1 MRHLYVKKSVPEGKS
16 VSTPAQQ
23 DVLPTS
29 VQPPVSPASTAE
41 DKPLSHEKPSIVL
54 DQIKKDYY
62 IDKKPFPALK
72 GISIAFPEHGF
83 ISILGP
89 SGCGKTTLLNIIG
102 GLDHYTSGDL
112 LIDGKSTKDFVD
124 AEWDAYRNEHVGFV
138 FQSYNLIPHL
148 NVLANVEISLM
159 LNGLNKKTRE
169 SRALKALEVVGL
181 KDEAKKRPNQLSGGQ
196 QQRVALARAMVNNPT
211 IVLADEPTGALDS
224 KTSVQVMDLLK
235 DIAKDHLVIMVTHN
249 RDLADTYSDRI
260 IEMFDGV
267 ITKDSAP
274 IAIPE
279 VKSEAKD
286 INRKTSMSFWTA
298 FKSSLQSI
306 NTKKTRTILTAV
318 ASSFG
323 IIGVALVLAVANGF
337 QIYVD
342 NVEGSV
348 ASSVPITISPVD
360 YSYLQNDTSKQVEYP
375 TDNNLVIYDTSTSS
389 YISHTN
395 KYNQEYFDYVN
406 KTVELGY
413 ARSVMFNRQYLGFN
427 LLTQDGNQLNDDG
440 TKKTRTIDQYSNA
453 SMSASVVSSV
463 TSLPTT
469 IFHELYGEEKGISTM
484 YDCIYGNYPQKADE
498 LVLIVDRYNRVD
510 FSTLQALGMVGTDK
524 KMGTIDSKTVS
535 FDKLIYTGN
544 GDADYKSYNAY
555 LNSDYFDM
563 YDTSGAAI
571 PMTVTSVPAWK
582 ITKFDTTSNK
592 FVGEETTKEIHSYDV
607 QRSIDKIYNDTT
619 GRYHPLQLKIVGVLR
634 PSKNSYINLM
644 PSSVGY
650 LAALKDKI
658 AADVA
663 QGGKGENLGKIAS
676 DNFYI
681 RRKLPTDGASVVDG
695 LETLN
700 SSVKNAFAALSNG
713 SVSSI
718 SESSV
723 NDVLSNIYTYR
734 WYYRYEGSEQPG
746 TISASSNLYWFL
758 RFNRSVGGD
767 FRESAINDIPAIPTS
782 TYSPDDKTWSK
793 FMGYWSEKLQDPK
806 FYNNTIDEDN
816 RWGAIDFLA
825 YYNSYALVSSIL
837 IFPSSLTKK
846 DALHAYLDA
855 YNVGKDYADQILYSD
870 IMKTF
875 TESLGVL
882 IQVISI
888 VLIVFAS
895 ISLVVSSVMTGIITY
910 VSVIERT
917 KEIGILRACGA
928 RKKDVARLFEAE
940 CVTIGLGAGGIGVL
954 FTYLVCFP
962 INQILDHQ
970 FPGNNL
976 SSIASLN
983 PWHAL
988 ILLALAVLLALVSG
1002 AIPAVMASKKDPVV
1016 ALRTE

>member
-1 MRHLYVKKSVPEGKS
+1 MDNLSRKET
-16 VSTPAQQ
+16 TPLTTDKAQ
-23 DVLPTS
+23 DPSFSFT
-29 VQPPVSPASTAE
+29 PVSAAFILK
-41 DKPLSHEKPSIVL
+41 D
-54 DQIKKDYY
+54 IKKDYY
-62 IDKKPFPALK
+62 IDKKPYPALK
-72 GISIAFPEHGF
+72 GISIAFPNRGF

-112 LIDGKSTKDFVD
+112 LINGKSTKDFLD
-124 AEWDAYRNEHVGFV
+124 SEWDAYRNEHVGFV

-148 NVLANVEISLM
+148 SVLANVEISLM
-159 LNGLNKKTRE
+159 LNGLGKKARE
-169 SRALKALEVVGL
+169 AKSLAALEGVGL

-224 KTSVQVMDLLK
+224 KTSVQVMDRLK
-235 DIAKDHLVIMVTHN
+235 AISKDHLVIMVTHN
-249 RDLADTYSDRI
+249 RDLANAYSDRI
-260 IEMFDGV
+260 LEMFDGV

-274 IAIPE
+274 LAFSKE
-279 VKSEAKD
+279 TSSEIKD
-286 INRKTSMSFWTA
+286 IDKKTSMSFWTA
-298 FKSSLQSI
+298 FKSSLQNI
-306 NTKKTRTILTAV
+306 NTKKARTILTAV

-337 QIYVD
+337 QLYVD
-342 NVEGSV
+342 NVEGSM
-348 ASSVPITISPVD
+348 ASSVPITITPVD
-360 YSYLQNDTSKQVEYP
+360 YSYLENAATKQTEYP
-375 TDNNLVIYDTSTSS
+375 TDDNLVVYDTSTSS

-395 KYNQEYFDYVN
+395 RYDQKYFDYVS

-413 ARSVMFNRQYLGFN
+413 ARSVMFNRQHLGFN
-427 LLTQDGNQLNDDG
+427 LLTQDGEQVDDNG
-440 TKKTRTIDQYSNA
+440 AEKVRAVDQYSSA
-453 SMSASVVSSV
+453 STSASVVSSV

-484 YDCIYGNYPQKADE
+484 YDCIHGKYPQNHDE
-498 LVLIVDRYNRVD
+498 LVLIVDRYNRID
-510 FSTLQALGMVGTDK
+510 FSTLQALGIIGTDK
-524 KMGTIDSKTVS
+524 KIGTIDSKAIS
-535 FDKLIYTGN
+535 FDKLIYSGPS
-544 GDADYKSYNAY
+544 DSEYKSYNAY

-563 YDTSGAAI
+563 YDANGDPI
-571 PMTVTSVPAWK
+571 PATTTPVPAWK
-582 ITKFDTTSNK
+582 ITKFDSATGQ
-592 FVGEETTKEIHSYDV
+592 FIGEGITKNIRSYGV
-607 QRSIDKIYNDTT
+607 NNSISEIYNDKT
-619 GRYHPLQLKIVGVLR
+619 GRYHPIKLKIVGVLR
-634 PSKNSYINLM
+634 PSKSSYINLM
-644 PSSVGY
+644 PASIGY
-650 LAALKDKI
+650 LSGLKDEI
-658 AADVA
+658 ANDVA
-663 QGGKGENLGKIAS
+663 PGGKGENLGKIAA

-681 RRKLPTDGASVVDG
+681 RRKISTDQSDVADG

-700 SSVKNAFAALSNG
+700 AAIKSAFATLPSGGAPSF
-713 SVSSI
+713 SESSI
-718 SESSV
+718 S
-723 NDVLSNIYTYR
+723 DVLSSIYTYR
-734 WYYRYEGSEQPG
+734 WHYRFEGESEPG
-746 TISASSNLYWFL
+746 TITSSSNIYWFL

-767 FRESAINDIPAIPTS
+767 FRENEINDIPAIPTS
-782 TYSPDDKTWSK
+782 VYSKDDKTWEK
-793 FMGYWSEKLQDPK
+793 FMGYWTEKLEDPD
-806 FYNNTIDEDN
+806 FYNNAINEGN
-816 RWGAIDFLA
+816 AWGAIDFLA

-846 DALHAYLDA
+846 DVLHAYLDA
-855 YNVGKDYADQILYSD
+855 YNAGKQDSDKILYSD

-910 VSVIERT
+910 VSVVERT

-928 RKKDVARLFEAE
+928 RKKDIARLFEAE
-940 CVTIGLGAGGIGVL
+940 CVTIGLGAGGIGVI

-988 ILLALAVLLALVSG
+988 LLLALAVVLALISG
-1002 AIPAVMASKKDPVV
+1002 AIPAFMASKKDPVV

>member
-1 MRHLYVKKSVPEGKS
+1 MRYLLIRKRPEGAKPVS
-16 VSTPAQQ
+16 DSSITPVSTTPISVAEVSHAAPAQ
-23 DVLPTS
+23 
-29 VQPPVSPASTAE
+29 
-41 DKPLSHEKPSIVL
+41 KPLSHEKPSIVL
-54 DQIKKDYY
+54 EDIKKDYY
-62 IDKKPFPALK
+62 VDKKPYPALK
-72 GISIAFPEHGF
+72 GISIAFPKCGF

-112 LIDGKSTKDFVD
+112 LIEGKSTKDFVD

-169 SRALKALEVVGL
+169 ARALKALDVVGL

-211 IVLADEPTGALDS
+211 IILADEPTGALDS

-249 RDLADTYSDRI
+249 RDLANAYSDRI
-260 IEMFDGV
+260 IEMFDGI

-279 VKSEAKD
+279 GNSEGKD
-286 INRKTSMSFWTA
+286 INKKTSMSFWTA

-306 NTKKTRTILTAV
+306 NTKKTRTVLTAV

-337 QIYVD
+337 QLYVD

-348 ASSVPITISPVD
+348 ASSVPITITPVD
-360 YSYLQNDTSKQVEYP
+360 YSYLENDTSKQVEYP
-375 TDNNLVIYDTSTSS
+375 TDDNLVIYDTSTSS

-413 ARSVMFNRQYLGFN
+413 ARSVMFNRQSLGFN
-427 LLTQDGNQLNDDG
+427 LLTQDGDQLNDDG
-440 TKKTRTIDQYSNA
+440 TKKTRTIDQYANA

-484 YDCIYGNYPQKADE
+484 YDCIYGNYPQNPDE

-510 FSTLQALGMVGTDK
+510 FTTLQNLGVIGTDK

-535 FDKLIYTGN
+535 FDKLIYSGTG
-544 GDADYKSYNAY
+544 DSEYKTYNAY

-563 YDTSGAAI
+563 YDTSGNAV
-571 PMTVTSVPAWK
+571 PMTTTSVPTWN
-582 ITKFDTTSNK
+582 ITKFDTTANK
-592 FVGEETTKEIHSYDV
+592 FVGEESTKDIHSYDV
-607 QRSIDKIYNDTT
+607 QRSIDKIYNNTT
-619 GRYHPLQLKIVGVLR
+619 GRYHPISLKIVGVLR

-644 PSSVGY
+644 PSSIGY
-650 LAALKDKI
+650 LSGLKDQI

-663 QGGKGENLGKIAS
+663 VGGKGENLGKIAS

-681 RRKLPTDGASVVDG
+681 RRKLPTDGASVIDG

-700 SSVKNAFAALSNG
+700 SSVKNAFAALGNG

-734 WYYRYEGSEQPG
+734 WYYRYEGADQPG

-767 FRESAINDIPAIPTS
+767 FREASITDIPAIPTS
-782 TYSPDDKTWSK
+782 TYSKDDETWNK
-793 FMGYWSEKLQDPK
+793 FMAYWIEKLQDPK
-806 FYNNTIDEDN
+806 FYNNTIDADN
-816 RWGAIDFLA
+816 KWGAMDFLA

-846 DALHAYLDA
+846 DALHSYLDA
-855 YNVGKDYADQILYSD
+855 YNVGKADTDKILYSD

-954 FTYLVCFP
+954 FTYLACFP

-976 SSIASLN
+976 SSIAFLN

-988 ILLALAVLLALVSG
+988 ILLGLAVVLALVSG
-1002 AIPAVMASKKDPVV
+1002 AIPAFMASKKDPVV